1 MDNITFSNVF
11 EQYQSF
17 LNPVVKTNKLTVA
30 NLEKLVSFQVAAL
43 QSYVDLGLKQ
53 LKAAAEVNDPK
64 SLQKFVSDQV
74 EATNVVRQ
82 KWLDDVRTLADLS
95 TGFAD
100 EFGRLARDNAA
111 ELNDKTAR
119 AADQAV
125 KTTEQAAD
133 KVAKVSKSA

>member
-1 MDNITFSNVF
+1 MDNITFSNIF

-17 LNPVVKTNKLTVA
+17 LNPVVKANKLTVA
-30 NLEKLVSFQVAAL
+30 SLEKLVSFQVAAW
-43 QSYVDLGLKQ
+43 QSYVDLGLTQ
-53 LKAAAEVNDPK
+53 LKAAAEVNDPR

-74 EATNVVRQ
+74 EAANVMRQ
-82 KWLDDVRTLADLS
+82 KWLDDARTFADLN

-100 EFGRLARDNAA
+100 EFGRLVRDNAA
-111 ELNDKTAR
+111 ELNDKTAS

>member
-30 NLEKLVSFQVAAL
+30 NLEKLVSFQAAAL